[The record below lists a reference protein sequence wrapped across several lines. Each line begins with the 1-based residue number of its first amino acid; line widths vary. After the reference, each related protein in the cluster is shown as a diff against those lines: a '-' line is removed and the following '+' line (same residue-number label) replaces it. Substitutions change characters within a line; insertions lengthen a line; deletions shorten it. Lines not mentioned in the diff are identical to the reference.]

1 MKKVCMV
8 CESDII
14 RDPRPRRLIE
24 VLKGKYRITAIG
36 LEATEINGVE
46 VLSYPYAKK
55 RNAKEEQELENNVAK
70 KDYMKLVRIP
80 NRLVIEKY
88 LQEREF
94 DIIFCHDLLLLP
106 FVVENKKEA
115 KIIFDAREYYPRQ
128 MESNERWKRLFAGFN
143 DYLCK
148 TYLKQVDY
156 MYSVSEGIAKEYE
169 KNYGVKCDVITSA
182 AKYYAPPPPLICH
195 EPIKLIYHGMAS
207 KERGI
212 EKMIEIMEYLDSRF
226 TLDLMLVKTADEEYY
241 KNLESQVSQVKNTRI
256 IPIVPFEEII
266 PFTSQYDIGF
276 YILQPTNFNG
286 YNALPNKFFEF
297 IQARLA
303 IAIGPSPEMAK
314 LVQQYHLGI
323 ISKDFT
329 PKSMA
334 ESLNKLTKE
343 EILQY
348 KENSNK
354 AAKILNAQNEG
365 EKLLKI
371 VEEVLG

>member
-24 VLKGKYRITAIG
+24 ILKGKYRLTAIG
-36 LEATEINGVE
+36 LEATEIDGVE

-241 KNLESQVSQVKNTRI
+241 KNLESQVSQAKNTRI

>member
-24 VLKGKYRITAIG
+24 ILKGKYRLTAIG
-36 LEATEINGVE
+36 LEATEIDGVE

-143 DYLCK
+143 DYLCQ

-169 KNYGVKCDVITSA
+169 KNYGVKCDVIISA
-182 AKYYAPPPPLICH
+182 AKYYAPPPHLFVTNPSNL
-195 EPIKLIYHGMAS
+195 S
-207 KERGI
+207 
-212 EKMIEIMEYLDSRF
+212 IMEW
-226 TLDLMLVKTADEEYY
+226 
-241 KNLESQVSQVKNTRI
+241 
-256 IPIVPFEEII
+256 
-266 PFTSQYDIGF
+266 
-276 YILQPTNFNG
+276 LQ
-286 YNALPNKFFEF
+286 K
-297 IQARLA
+297 
-303 IAIGPSPEMAK
+303 
-314 LVQQYHLGI
+314 
-323 ISKDFT
+323 
-329 PKSMA
+329 
-334 ESLNKLTKE
+334 KE
-343 EILQY
+343 
-348 KENSNK
+348 
-354 AAKILNAQNEG
+354 G
-365 EKLLKI
+365 LKK
-371 VEEVLG
+371 

>member
-24 VLKGKYRITAIG
+24 ILKGKYRLTAIG
-36 LEATEINGVE
+36 LEATEIDGVE

>member
-1 MKKVCMV
+1 MKKICIV
-8 CESDII
+8 CEANPAKN
-14 RDPRPRRLIE
+14 PRPRRLIE
-24 VLKGKYRITAIG
+24 VLKHKYQLTAIG
-36 LEATEINGVE
+36 LEVSEISGVE

-55 RNAKEEQELENNVAK
+55 RNAKEEQELEANVAK
-70 KDYMKLVRIP
+70 KDYMKLVKIP

-88 LQEREF
+88 LQDREF
-94 DIIFCHDLLLLP
+94 DVIFCHDLLLLP
-106 FVVENKKEA
+106 FVVENKKQA
-115 KIIFDAREYYPRQ
+115 KVIFDAREYYPRQ
-128 MESNERWKRLFAGFN
+128 MENNERWRRLFAGFN
-143 DYLCK
+143 DYLCQ
-148 TYLKQVDY
+148 TYLKEVDY

-182 AKYYAPPPPLICH
+182 AKYHTPPHSLICH
-195 EPIKLIYHGMAS
+195 EPIKLIHHGLAS
-207 KERGI
+207 PDGYI
-212 EKMIEIMEYLDSRF
+212 HKMIEVMDYVDDRF
-226 TLDLMLVKTADEEYY
+226 TLDLMLVSTYYQDYFKT
-241 KNLESQVSQVKNTRI
+241 LQQMTSGRKNTRI

-266 PFTSQYDIGF
+266 PFTSQYDIGMF
-276 YILQPTNFNG
+276 LVPFSTFNLKMC
-286 YNALPNKFFEF
+286 LPNKFFEF

>member
-1 MKKVCMV
+1 MLKKKLL
-8 CESDII
+8 II
-14 RDPRPRRLIE
+14 HFHNHITQPRVRREYDL
-24 VLKGKYRITAIG
+24 LKGRYKLFGMGYVDCQR
-36 LEATEINGVE
+36 EGVE
-46 VLSYPYAKK
+46 FIVIKK
-55 RNAKEEQELENNVAK
+55 PKWNWKMKIIQRFWLLLRQYERVYWNLPQIKEAGEKL
-70 KDYMKLVRIP
+70 KDY
-80 NRLVIEKY
+80 
-88 LQEREF
+88 EF
-94 DIIFCHDLLLLP
+94 DIILAHNEETVPLVLKY
-106 FVVENKKEA
+106 KKNA
-115 KIIFDAREYYPRQ
+115 KIILNMHEYAPREF
-128 MESNERWKRLFAGFN
+128 ENFFWWKFYFASYKH
-143 DYLCK
+143 YLCQ

-241 KNLESQVSQVKNTRI
+241 KNLESQVSQAKNTRI

-323 ISKDFT
+323 IS
-329 PKSMA
+329 
-334 ESLNKLTKE
+334 
-343 EILQY
+343 
-348 KENSNK
+348 
-354 AAKILNAQNEG
+354 
-365 EKLLKI
+365 
-371 VEEVLG
+371 EEVLG

>member
-1 MKKVCMV
+1 MKKVCIV
-8 CESDII
+8 CEANPAKN
-14 RDPRPRRLIE
+14 PRPRRLIE
-24 VLKGKYRITAIG
+24 VLKGKYRLTAIG
-36 LEATEINGVE
+36 LEATEIDGVE

-70 KDYMKLVRIP
+70 KDYMKLVRIS

-115 KIIFDAREYYPRQ
+115 KIIFDAREYYPKHLGD
-128 MESNERWKRLFAGFN
+128 ERWKRLFAGFN
-143 DYLCK
+143 DYLCQ

-212 EKMIEIMEYLDSRF
+212 EKMIEMMEYLDSRF

-303 IAIGPSPEMAK
+303 IAIGPSPEMSK
-314 LVQQYHLGI
+314 YVKTYNLGI

-329 PKSMA
+329 PQSMA

-354 AAKILNAQNEG
+354 AAKILNAQKEG
-365 EKLLKI
+365 EKVLKI
-371 VEEVLG
+371 LEEVLG

>member
-1 MKKVCMV
+1 
-8 CESDII
+8 
-14 RDPRPRRLIE
+14 
-24 VLKGKYRITAIG
+24 
-36 LEATEINGVE
+36 
-46 VLSYPYAKK
+46 
-55 RNAKEEQELENNVAK
+55 
-70 KDYMKLVRIP
+70 
-80 NRLVIEKY
+80 
-88 LQEREF
+88 
-94 DIIFCHDLLLLP
+94 
-106 FVVENKKEA
+106 
-115 KIIFDAREYYPRQ
+115 
-128 MESNERWKRLFAGFN
+128 
-143 DYLCK
+143 
-148 TYLKQVDY
+148 
-156 MYSVSEGIAKEYE
+156 
-169 KNYGVKCDVITSA
+169 
-182 AKYYAPPPPLICH
+182 
-195 EPIKLIYHGMAS
+195 MAS

-241 KNLESQVSQVKNTRI
+241 KNLEIQVSQVKNTRI

-314 LVQQYHLGI
+314 LVQQYNLGI

>member
-1 MKKVCMV
+1 MKKVCIV
-8 CESDII
+8 CEANPAKN
-14 RDPRPRRLIE
+14 PRPRRLIE
-24 VLKGKYRITAIG
+24 ILKGKYRLTAIG
-36 LEATEINGVE
+36 LEATEIDGVE

-115 KIIFDAREYYPRQ
+115 KIIFDAREYYPR
-128 MESNERWKRLFAGFN
+128 ELEDNERWKRLFAGFN
-143 DYLCK
+143 DYLCQ

-266 PFTSQYDIGF
+266 PFTSQYDIGMF
-276 YILQPTNFNG
+276 LVPFSTFNLKMC
-286 YNALPNKFFEF
+286 LPNKFFEF